1 MENKV
6 NSQDEPMEAFVN
18 HVQQLGNIIL
28 EHEKKI
34 VVLDHR
40 LSELEKAA
48 ADKRIVVLS

>member
-6 NSQDEPMEAFVN
+6 NEEANTAIQVIN
-18 HVQQLGNIIL
+18 KMAEIVL

-40 LSELEKAA
+40 LSDLEKAA
-48 ADKRIVVLS
+48 EEKRIVVLS